1 MRRWDDPDYW
11 GGYLAT
17 VGIYDKAL
25 DAGQVTSLWNSTK
38 SRFGL

>member
-1 MRRWDDPDYW
+1 MKRWDNAEFW

-25 DAGQVTSLWNSTK
+25 DSTQISQIFNSQK
-38 SRFGL
+38 SRYGL